1 MLRRYVVQLLCV
13 VAVPSLS
20 GERPERNFELPG
32 PWTMGLEANSVFDLE
47 SEDEGVFRVL

>member
-13 VAVPSLS
+13 VAVPNLS
-20 GERPERNFELPG
+20 GERPERIYRAFGAL
-32 PWTMGLEANSVFDLE
+32 TMKLEANSVFDLE